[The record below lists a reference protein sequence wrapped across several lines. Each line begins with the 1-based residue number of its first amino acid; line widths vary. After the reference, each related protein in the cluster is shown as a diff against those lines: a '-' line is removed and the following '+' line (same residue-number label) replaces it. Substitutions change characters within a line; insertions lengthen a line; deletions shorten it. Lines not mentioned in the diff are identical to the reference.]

1 MNNLLLSLIISTI
14 STSMIICSSYKD
26 KDNKYK
32 TNDYIKLFIII
43 LSGSFIVNLFIKK
56 TVDVKPEVIS
66 PRLGNIENIA
76 KPPF

>member
-14 STSMIICSSYKD
+14 STGMIICSTY

-32 TNDYIKLFIII
+32 TNDYIKIFIII
-43 LSGSFIVNLFIKK
+43 LSGSFLVNLFNKNNVDIK
-56 TVDVKPEVIS
+56 TEVIS